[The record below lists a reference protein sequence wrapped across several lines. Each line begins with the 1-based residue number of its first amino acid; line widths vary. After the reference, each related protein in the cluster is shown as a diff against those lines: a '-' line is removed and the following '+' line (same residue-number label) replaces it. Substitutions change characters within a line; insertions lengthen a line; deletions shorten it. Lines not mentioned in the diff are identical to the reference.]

1 MVILVGNKLRLGGLV
16 DVIKQ
21 RLDGEVFY
29 IDESTSIKNQENDIL
44 AINNAEYVIY
54 DIDQYFDDS
63 EELIDTIRKIQRTN
77 SATPILYV
85 QTDNPKNEI
94 IKEAVARQIKNFI
107 NESRSLG
114 DQKDQLEKIIS
125 GFYEANGR
133 DDVEAVE
140 KEVIEE
146 TKTLKSFMLDLFY
159 AKQRED
165 QKEKTVIINQKRK
178 SEIAINVF
186 IGILKTIFSVISVVL
201 MALAIITLIYTEP
214 REALLNVLNNIYQE
228 GLSLIGMKG

>member
-186 IGILKTIFSVISVVL
+186 VGILKTIFSFISVVL
-201 MALAIITLIYTEP
+201 MALAIITLIYTAP
-214 REALLNVLNNIYQE
+214 REALLNVLNNIYKE
-228 GLSLIGMKG
+228 GLTLIGMKG

>member
-63 EELIDTIRKIQRTN
+63 EELIDTIRKIKRTN

-186 IGILKTIFSVISVVL
+186 VGILKTIFSVISVVL
-201 MALAIITLIYTEP
+201 MAIAIITLIYTEP

-228 GLSLIGMKG
+228 GLSLISMKG

>member
-44 AINNAEYVIY
+44 AINNAKYVIY

-178 SEIAINVF
+178 SEVAINVF
-186 IGILKTIFSVISVVL
+186 VGILKAIFSVISVVL

-214 REALLNVLNNIYQE
+214 REALLNVLNSIYQE

>member
-1 MVILVGNKLRLGGLV
+1 MVILIGNKIRLGGLV
-16 DVIKQ
+16 DVIKN
-21 RLDGEVFY
+21 RLGDEVFF
-29 IDESTSIKNQENDIL
+29 ITESTSIKNQENDIL
-44 AINNAEYVIY
+44 AIKNAKYAIY

-63 EELIDTIRKIQRTN
+63 EELIETIRKIQRAN

-114 DQKDQLEKIIS
+114 EQKDQFEKIIS

-133 DDVEAVE
+133 EDVEAVE

-165 QKEKTVIINQKRK
+165 EKEKTVIINQKRK
-178 SEIAINVF
+178 SEVAIGVISNIIKSILGIISIALMAIAI
-186 IGILKTIFSVISVVL
+186 IS
-201 MALAIITLIYTEP
+201 IIYTEP
-214 REALLNVLNNIYQE
+214 REALIKVLSDIYFE
-228 GLSLIGMKG
+228 VLELVGMRG

>member
-21 RLDGEVFY
+21 RVGGEVFY

-178 SEIAINVF
+178 SEVAINVF
-186 IGILKTIFSVISVVL
+186 VGILKTIFSVISVVL

-228 GLSLIGMKG
+228 GLSLISMKG

>member
-29 IDESTSIKNQENDIL
+29 IDESTSIKNQENNIL

-114 DQKDQLEKIIS
+114 DQKDQLEKILS

-133 DDVEAVE
+133 EDVEAVE

-178 SEIAINVF
+178 SEVAINVF
-186 IGILKTIFSVISVVL
+186 VGVLKSIFSVISVVL

>member
-29 IDESTSIKNQENDIL
+29 IAESTSIKNQENDIL

-140 KEVIEE
+140 KEVVEE

-186 IGILKTIFSVISVVL
+186 VSILKTIFSVISVVL
-201 MALAIITLIYTEP
+201 MTLAIITLIYTEP
-214 REALLNVLNNIYQE
+214 RGALLNVLNNIYQE

>member
-29 IDESTSIKNQENDIL
+29 IDESTSIKNQENNIL

-214 REALLNVLNNIYQE
+214 REALLNVLNNI
-228 GLSLIGMKG
+228 LKIICT

>member
-21 RLDGEVFY
+21 RLAGEVFY
-29 IDESTSIKNQENDIL
+29 IDESTSIKNQENNIL

-114 DQKDQLEKIIS
+114 DQKDQLEKILS

-133 DDVEAVE
+133 EDVEAVE

-178 SEIAINVF
+178 SEVAINVF
-186 IGILKTIFSVISVVL
+186 VGILKTIFSVISVVL
-201 MALAIITLIYTEP
+201 MALAIITLIYTAP

-228 GLSLIGMKG
+228 GLSLISMKG

>member
-1 MVILVGNKLRLGGLV
+1 MVILIGNKIRLGGLV
-16 DVIKQ
+16 DVIKH
-21 RLDGEVFY
+21 RLGDEVFY
-29 IDESTSIKNQENDIL
+29 INENASIKNQENDIL
-44 AINNAEYVIY
+44 AIKNAKYAIY

-63 EELIDTIRKIQRTN
+63 EELIETIRKIQRTN

-114 DQKDQLEKIIS
+114 EQKDQFEKIIS

-133 DDVEAVE
+133 EDVEAVE

-165 QKEKTVIINQKRK
+165 EKEKTVIINQKRK
-178 SEIAINVF
+178 SEVVIGVISNIIKSILGIISIALMAIAI
-186 IGILKTIFSVISVVL
+186 I
-201 MALAIITLIYTEP
+201 AIIYTEP
-214 REALLNVLNNIYQE
+214 REALIKILSDIYFEVLE
-228 GLSLIGMKG
+228 LVGMRG

>member
-133 DDVEAVE
+133 DDVDAVE

-186 IGILKTIFSVISVVL
+186 VGILKTIFSVISVVL

-228 GLSLIGMKG
+228 GLSLISMKG